1 MMMRFIVYDRDDQ
14 LCYVLDAPSA
24 MTVQTWLYD
33 ECSPDDAFTVIEAP
47 AERMRSPFK
56 IVRQAIH

>member
-1 MMMRFIVYDRDDQ
+1 
-14 LCYVLDAPSA
+14 